1 MAIFQDCSRL
11 ISSRWQPQLGEDLKT
26 VSELLSQR
34 AREFPESIFLKMEEG
49 SLTYLQVETQA
60 SKLAK
65 SLSDIGVTKESAVV
79 LMMHNSLD
87 QVICWFALNR
97 LGAIHVPLNTS
108 LVGELAKHA
117 LSIANPQLIIA
128 DEALFDAIAKP
139 LYDLG
144 LNPKVVLR
152 GANLVDEN
160 KLALSELLKNDGHM
174 GITSV
179 DPLATA
185 TLLFTSGTSGRS
197 KACELSNT
205 YLVRAGEIH
214 VKYVGITKNDVLYCP
229 FPLFH
234 IDAATLTVMAA
245 LSVGATAAIAKR
257 FSVSKF
263 WDDVRKYEATIFNFM
278 GATLSML
285 WKQPP
290 SDTDLTH
297 QVRLAWGVPIPDWQS
312 EFEERFG
319 FSIYQVYGL
328 TDAGVMVYDPQDG
341 SQKYGYAGKLI
352 DEYDLKIVDFD
363 LNPVPIGTL
372 GEIMLK
378 GKEPGLMMN
387 GYYGMPEATAAA
399 FVDGWY
405 RTGDLGQL
413 DNEQCLA
420 FLGRLADSIRRRGEN
435 ISAFEVEEMVSAHP
449 AVLEVGAIGV
459 PSELTEED
467 VKVVVALKPGCSAT
481 HEEIYQ
487 FCVETG
493 VKYMV
498 PKYIEFMDVI
508 PKTPTEKV
516 QKYRLKEVWKNSNTW
531 DTDTKLFLDSGSN

>member
-1 MAIFQDCSRL
+1 
-11 ISSRWQPQLGEDLKT
+11 
-26 VSELLSQR
+26 
-34 AREFPESIFLKMEEG
+34 
-49 SLTYLQVETQA
+49 
-60 SKLAK
+60 
-65 SLSDIGVTKESAVV
+65 
-79 LMMHNSLD
+79 
-87 QVICWFALNR
+87 
-97 LGAIHVPLNTS
+97 
-108 LVGELAKHA
+108 
-117 LSIANPQLIIA
+117 
-128 DEALFDAIAKP
+128 
-139 LYDLG
+139 
-144 LNPKVVLR
+144 
-152 GANLVDEN
+152 
-160 KLALSELLKNDGHM
+160 
-174 GITSV
+174 
-179 DPLATA
+179 
-185 TLLFTSGTSGRS
+185 
-197 KACELSNT
+197 
-205 YLVRAGEIH
+205 
-214 VKYVGITKNDVLYCP
+214 VGITKNDVLYCP

-234 IDAATLTVMAA
+234 IDAATLTVIAA
-245 LSVGATAAIAKR
+245 LSAGATAAIAKR

-285 WKQPP
+285 WKQPTN
-290 SDTDLTH
+290 DADLTH
-297 QVRLAWGVPIPDWQS
+297 QVRLAWGVPIPDWQP
-312 EFEERFG
+312 EFEKRFG

-352 DEYDLKIVDFD
+352 DEYDLKIVDFN

-413 DNEQCLA
+413 DNEQYLA
-420 FLGRLADSIRRRGEN
+420 LLGRLADSIRRRGEN

-493 VKYMV
+493 VKYMI
-498 PKYIEFMDVI
+498 PKYIEFMAVI